1 MKTNKKKIP
10 KFKNE
15 DKERTFWSKASPLDY
30 LDPKKAK
37 KVTLSNLKPSTEV
50 ISLRLPTGLLSD
62 IKLVANK
69 NDIPYQSFMK
79 MMLAEKI
86 KENLNMPGKIDSQYK
101 SVYQVDQPDC
111 ARPSRPLHTLGL
123 LVGSKQGSRR

>member
-1 MKTNKKKIP
+1 MKTGKKKVP

-15 DKERTFWSKASPLDY
+15 DEERAFWSKESPLDY
-30 LDPKKAK
+30 FEKSRAK
-37 KVTLSNLKPSTEV
+37 KVALSNLKPSTEV

-69 NDIPYQSFMK
+69 NDVPYQSFMK

-86 KENLNMPGKIDSQYK
+86 KENLSGHVKIDPQYK
-101 SVYQVDQPDC
+101 VAP
-111 ARPSRPLHTLGL
+111 
-123 LVGSKQGSRR
+123 

>member
-1 MKTNKKKIP
+1 MEASKKKIP
-10 KFKNE
+10 KFKSENE
-15 DKERTFWSKASPLDY
+15 ERVFWSKESPLDY
-30 LDPKKAK
+30 LDPKNAK

-79 MMLAEKI
+79 MMLADKI
-86 KENLNMPGKIDSQYK
+86 KENLNMPGKIDPQYK
-101 SVYQVDQPDC
+101 KAV
-111 ARPSRPLHTLGL
+111 
-123 LVGSKQGSRR
+123 

>member
-1 MKTNKKKIP
+1 MKINKKKIP

-15 DKERTFWSKASPLDY
+15 DEERAFWSKESPLDY
-30 LDPKKAK
+30 LDKSKAK

-86 KENLNMPGKIDSQYK
+86 KENLNMPGKVDPQYK
-101 SVYQVDQPDC
+101 NAV
-111 ARPSRPLHTLGL
+111 
-123 LVGSKQGSRR
+123 

>member
-1 MKTNKKKIP
+1 MKNNKKKIP
-10 KFKNE
+10 KFRNE
-15 DKERTFWSKASPLDY
+15 EEEMAFWSKESPLDY
-30 LDPKKAK
+30 LDQKGAK
-37 KVTLSNLKPSTEV
+37 KVTLLNLKPSTEV

-86 KENLNMPGKIDSQYK
+86 KENLNMPGKVDPQYK
-101 SVYQVDQPDC
+101 RAV
-111 ARPSRPLHTLGL
+111 
-123 LVGSKQGSRR
+123 

>member
-1 MKTNKKKIP
+1 MKNNKKKIP

-15 DKERTFWSKASPLDY
+15 EEERAFWSKESPLDY
-30 LDPKKAK
+30 LDQKGAK
-37 KVTLSNLKPSTEV
+37 KVTLSNLKSSTEV

-86 KENLNMPGKIDSQYK
+86 KENLNMPGKVDPQYK
-101 SVYQVDQPDC
+101 RAV
-111 ARPSRPLHTLGL
+111 
-123 LVGSKQGSRR
+123 